1 MEKKSKEQL
10 IHELGEMQRRITQMK
25 RSETERK
32 RTEEALRVSENK
44 YRTLLE
50 NLPQKIFLKDKDSVY
65 LSCNQN
71 YARDL
76 KIEPD
81 KIVGKTDYDFYPKE
95 LAEKYRADDKRIMG
109 SGKTED
115 IEERYIQDGQEVFV
129 HTVKTPVKDEQGNPI
144 GLLGIFWDI
153 TDKKRAEEVLRESE
167 ERYKA
172 LFEGSAEGIL
182 VADIATKQ
190 FRDANPAICKMLGYT
205 KEELIHMSIADIHP
219 KEALDHVICE
229 FEAQARGEK
238 TLAPAIPCLRK
249 DGTIMYADINTAKIL
264 IAGREHNVGFFSDVT
279 ERKRAQEEKDKLLH
293 DLNERMKELNCLYE
307 MAKIVET
314 PKISLEEIYQKIVDV
329 MPPAWQYPDITC
341 ARITVEGQEFKTPN
355 YKDTKWKQST
365 DIRTHGKK
373 VGVVEVCYL
382 EEKQEIDEGPFLK
395 EERNLIEAIAERM
408 GRITERNQAEE
419 KIKLFSD
426 AIASALDCF
435 ILTDVKGKITYA
447 NESFIRAF
455 GYTHEE
461 FLKLHVSKLDSDP
474 MIAKQVMQDVA
485 VKGKWTGE
493 VMNIRKNK
501 EIFPCILS
509 AFIIKDDKGNPKGT
523 MGILRDITER
533 KRAEE
538 NLRKAKKEAEEANRL
553 KSEFLANMSHEIRTP
568 MNAIIGMT
576 DLTLDTELTDEQR
589 EYLKIVKESGHAL
602 LELIDDILDLSKIE
616 ADKFELET
624 IDFDLRALVE
634 SAADALAPRAS
645 FKGLELACLIHHG
658 VPTFLR
664 GDPGRLRQILVNL
677 GGNAIKFTE
686 KGEVVIGVE
695 LKKETED
702 GATLLFSVTDT
713 GIGIPKDKQ
722 TKIFESFT
730 QADGSTTRKYGGTGL
745 GLFISRRL
753 VELMDGKIGLESQPG
768 KGSRFWFTTTL
779 EKQKEFQHVSPTLVP
794 ADIRGKRI
802 LVVDDNKTNRTIL
815 AKMLESFGCSP
826 EAVENG
832 DEAIKTLERATHKEK
847 FFDLVFLDMQ
857 MPQMDGEETLRAI
870 KDDPEIRDV
879 AVVMLT
885 SVGVRGDVARLQAL
899 GCAGYLVKPIK
910 QSQLFDMI
918 VTVFNREKIEVQ
930 EKPLPIVS
938 RHTIEEEKRRRI
950 RILLAED
957 NPTNQKLT
965 VILLKKAGY
974 SVDALE
980 DGQKVMEVLNRAS
993 YDLVLLDVQMPEM
1006 DGFETARA
1014 IREKE
1019 RGRKHIPIIAITAHA
1034 MKGDRERCLQA
1045 GMDDYVSKPIEPK
1058 KLFET
1063 IKKWTQT
1070 PDPKKASL
1078 WQERSQKS
1086 AGLKNS
1092 PLDFDDALAKLDNDK
1107 ALLEE
1112 MLREFLDSAP
1122 SQLKILD
1129 EATKNGDAE
1138 MVEKE
1143 AHSLK
1148 GAAANLSAHRVADI
1162 ALKLELLGREKDLSG
1177 AKEIIGNLKAE
1188 LTGLEEYS
1196 NQLSKEKITMKS

>member
-768 KGSRFWFTTTL
+768 KGSCFWFTTTL

>member
-307 MAKIVET
+307 MAKIIET

-419 KIKLFSD
+419 KIKIFSD
-426 AIASALDCF
+426 AIASAFDYF
-435 ILTDVKGKITYA
+435 ILTDENGKFTYA
-447 NESFIRAF
+447 NESAIRAF

-461 FLKLHVSKLDSDP
+461 FLKLNITDLDADP
-474 MIAKQVMQDVA
+474 GIAKKVMQDIV
-485 VKGKWTGE
+485 VEGKWSGE
-493 VMNIRKNK
+493 VINIRKNK
-501 EIFPCILS
+501 ETFPSLLS
-509 AFIIKDDKGNPKGT
+509 AFVVKDDKGNQKGA

-589 EYLKIVKESGHAL
+589 EYLKTVKESGHAL
-602 LELIDDILDLSKIE
+602 LGLIDDILDLSKIE
-616 ADKFELET
+616 AGKIELET
-624 IDFDLRALVE
+624 IDFDLHALVE
-634 SAADALAPRAS
+634 SAADALAPRSS

-730 QADGSTTRKYGGTGL
+730 QADGSTARKYGGTGL
-745 GLFISRRL
+745 GLSISRRL

-768 KGSRFWFTTTL
+768 KGSCFWFTTTL

-832 DEAIKTLERATHKEK
+832 DEAVKTLERATHKEK

-950 RILLAED
+950 RILLTED
-957 NPTNQKLT
+957 NPTNQKL
-965 VILLKKAGY
+965 VVALIKKAGH
-974 SVDALE
+974 SADVVE
-980 DGQKVMEVLNRAS
+980 SGQKAMEALNRTS
-993 YDLVLLDVQMPEM
+993 YDLVLMDVQMPEM
-1006 DGFETARA
+1006 DGFEATKA
-1014 IREKE
+1014 IREME
-1019 RGRKHIPIIAITAHA
+1019 GENKHTPIIAMTAHA

-1129 EATKNGDAE
+1129 EAAKNGDAE